1 LTTGRRHNRHR
12 NKDNQVANS
21 LEEEQQIP
29 LEDLGGAT
37 GGDDD
42 DTLNPIIH
50 SAPNKQA
57 EAKTVEETNK
67 NVPLKKRKQS
77 P

>member
-12 NKDNQVANS
+12 NKDDQVANG

-29 LEDLGGAT
+29 LEDLGGAM

-50 SAPNKQA
+50 SAPNEQA